1 MRRRVPYSRW
11 WRVWGLTH
19 GLTAANPW
27 ILAAAAAP
35 CRAFRGETVVAATAA
50 AAAATAAA
58 ATAAVTVREG
68 AAADPV
74 AGRTPRADVPKPPR
88 RRDTPRRPCHWEPF
102 GLNAVVN
109 SAEKVEGPGTRGA
122 KESVN
127 DSKDEDGSDVAST
140 LSGLLAGL
148 PTLAGSQRLANS
160 LKQKFASNSEGW
172 RDSVLGAP
180 RRLLVTLGS
189 LSRDSSPCPAAKE
202 EALPSLPVPDLE
214 TTLQKY
220 LAQVETITPS
230 HLEKTRS
237 LVRAFL
243 SGPGPKLQQRLLER
257 RQKVTN
263 WATEWWL
270 NDMYMSVPLA
280 LPINSNPGLAAKP
293 KRFANQQEA
302 AVFLARFLTELLN
315 YQELLDRSGLEI
327 ERVKSK
333 DGKTMQPLCMAQHY
347 QIFRIYRRPGV
358 NNDEQI
364 VLDRAS
370 SGDHIIVAHHNQF
383 YSVPVRASDRGR
395 ITEIELVQQLLKIME
410 TKADPRTPPVGI
422 LTTAKRPAW
431 AKAREELIKNE
442 RNRHNLELLERCLC
456 VVCIDDDVLPTTFN
470 NPMKKEDRWIG
481 DRDYANVLHHALHGG
496 GSRHLGANRWFD
508 KTFHAILGK
517 DGMWGLTYEHSAGE
531 ASAVFTAFE
540 EITEKVDSMSPPDE
554 NLVPSHLPAPEKLEW
569 CLTEQSL
576 NDIREAMM
584 NFDALVEDLD
594 LCILW
599 FEDYSKEFVK
609 ACRVSPD
616 AYIQLALQL
625 TYFRLH
631 GRLVAT
637 YESAGIRRFALGR
650 VDCIRAASPE
660 ALAWAKAM
668 CQGDPHSQ
676 MNQTNN
682 AVDGS
687 PKRCYKKFLSGWSY
701 CPFALPNAPTYEK
714 ISAERIKELFDLAVQ
729 RQTKEMNDN
738 IHGQGIDNHLMGL
751 RYVAKEAGEPIPEI
765 FTDEAYA
772 IVNHFALSTSQV
784 TTKND
789 VIAGYGP
796 VVPDGYGCA
805 YNVRKNGFI
814 FSVSA
819 FHSDGRTSAMQFAQ
833 TLEQSLRDMAAM
845 IKNSKK

>member
-1 MRRRVPYSRW
+1 
-11 WRVWGLTH
+11 
-19 GLTAANPW
+19 
-27 ILAAAAAP
+27 
-35 CRAFRGETVVAATAA
+35 
-50 AAAATAAA
+50 
-58 ATAAVTVREG
+58 
-68 AAADPV
+68 
-74 AGRTPRADVPKPPR
+74 
-88 RRDTPRRPCHWEPF
+88 
-102 GLNAVVN
+102 
-109 SAEKVEGPGTRGA
+109 
-122 KESVN
+122 
-127 DSKDEDGSDVAST
+127 
-140 LSGLLAGL
+140 LAGN
-148 PTLAGSQRLANS
+148 TQA
-160 LKQKFASNSEGW
+160 EG
-172 RDSVLGAP
+172 RGCSVRKVGLVRPAKGDSVQPTMLALRVLTP
-180 RRLLVTLGS
+180 SEARF
-189 LSRDSSPCPAAKE
+189 KE

-220 LAQVETITPS
+220 LAQVEAITPN

-243 SGPGPKLQQRLLER
+243 SGPGPKLQQRLFER

-270 NDMYMSVPLA
+270 NDMYLSVPLA

-347 QIFRIYRRPGV
+347 QLFRIYRRPGV

-364 VLDRAS
+364 ALDRAS

-395 ITEIELVQQLLKIME
+395 ITEIELVQQLLRIME

-422 LTTAKRPAW
+422 LTTTKRPAW
-431 AKAREELIKNE
+431 AKAREELMKNE

-531 ASAVFTAFE
+531 APAVFNAFE
-540 EITEKVDSMSPPDE
+540 DITEKVDSMSPPDE

-599 FEDYSKEFVK
+599 FEDYSKEFIK
-609 ACRVSPD
+609 SCRVSPD

-668 CQGDPHSQ
+668 CQGDPHGQ
-676 MNQTNN
+676 MNQPNN
-682 AVDGS
+682 AMDGS
-687 PKRCYKKFLSGWSY
+687 PKRVQFTIYSCYDKFLSGWSY

-714 ISAERIKELFDLAVQ
+714 VSRIDSFVIPPSSLLIFDAERIKELFDLAVQ

-738 IHGQGIDNHLMGL
+738 IYGQGIDNHLMGL
-751 RYVAKEAGEPIPEI
+751 RYAAKEAGEPIPEI

-772 IVNHFALSTSQV
+772 IVNHFVLSTSQV

-789 VIAGYGP
+789 VIVGYGP

>member
-189 LSRDSSPCPAAKE
+189 LSRDSSPCPAAVSSKEIVVNPAVNYGSFNKKE

-687 PKRCYKKFLSGWSY
+687 PKRVQFTIYSVTETWHFSYAILVSCNTHSSSTLDRNATRSSGMRLPTLLYSNLAS
-701 CPFALPNAPTYEK
+701 ALIPEA
-714 ISAERIKELFDLAVQ
+714 FLAVCFVNTNKFYFVWIIL
-729 RQTKEMNDN
+729 RKFYDIFYDN
-738 IHGQGIDNHLMGL
+738 NLIRI
-751 RYVAKEAGEPIPEI
+751 I
-765 FTDEAYA
+765 
-772 IVNHFALSTSQV
+772 
-784 TTKND
+784 
-789 VIAGYGP
+789 
-796 VVPDGYGCA
+796 
-805 YNVRKNGFI
+805 
-814 FSVSA
+814 
-819 FHSDGRTSAMQFAQ
+819 
-833 TLEQSLRDMAAM
+833 
-845 IKNSKK
+845 

>member
-1 MRRRVPYSRW
+1 
-11 WRVWGLTH
+11 
-19 GLTAANPW
+19 
-27 ILAAAAAP
+27 
-35 CRAFRGETVVAATAA
+35 
-50 AAAATAAA
+50 
-58 ATAAVTVREG
+58 
-68 AAADPV
+68 
-74 AGRTPRADVPKPPR
+74 
-88 RRDTPRRPCHWEPF
+88 
-102 GLNAVVN
+102 
-109 SAEKVEGPGTRGA
+109 
-122 KESVN
+122 
-127 DSKDEDGSDVAST
+127 
-140 LSGLLAGL
+140 
-148 PTLAGSQRLANS
+148 
-160 LKQKFASNSEGW
+160 
-172 RDSVLGAP
+172 
-180 RRLLVTLGS
+180 
-189 LSRDSSPCPAAKE
+189 
-202 EALPSLPVPDLE
+202 
-214 TTLQKY
+214 
-220 LAQVETITPS
+220 
-230 HLEKTRS
+230 
-237 LVRAFL
+237 
-243 SGPGPKLQQRLLER
+243 
-257 RQKVTN
+257 
-263 WATEWWL
+263 
-270 NDMYMSVPLA
+270 MYFSIPLA

-315 YQELLDRSGLEI
+315 YQELLDRSGLEV

-347 QIFRIYRRPGV
+347 QMFRIYRRPGV
-358 NNDEQI
+358 NADEQI
-364 VLDRAS
+364 ILDRAS

-395 ITEIELVQQLLKIME
+395 ITETELIQQLLRIME

-422 LTTAKRPAW
+422 LTTAKRPVW
-431 AKAREELIKNE
+431 AKARDELVKNE

-531 ASAVFTAFE
+531 APAIFKAFE
-540 EITEKVDSMSPPDE
+540 EITEKVDSMTPPDE

-576 NDIREAMM
+576 NDIREAMI

-594 LCILW
+594 LCILR
-599 FEDYSKEFVK
+599 FEDYSKDFVK
-609 ACRVSPD
+609 ACRISPD

-631 GRLVAT
+631 GKLVAT

-660 ALAWAKAM
+660 ALGWAKAM
-668 CQGDPHSQ
+668 CQGDPYGQ
-676 MNQTNN
+676 TNQPNN

-687 PKRCYKKFLSGWSY
+687 PKR
-701 CPFALPNAPTYEK
+701 
-714 ISAERIKELFDLAVQ
+714 AERIKELFDLAVQ

-751 RYVAKEAGEPIPEI
+751 RYAAKEAGEPIPEI

-784 TTKND
+784 SD
-789 VIAGYGP
+789 QGP
-796 VVPDGYGCA
+796 SIDPSHEICHCRSHKTRDIVAFVALSLECI
-805 YNVRKNGFI
+805 VQ
-814 FSVSA
+814 SA
-819 FHSDGRTSAMQFAQ
+819 N
-833 TLEQSLRDMAAM
+833 SLL
-845 IKNSKK
+845 

>member
-1 MRRRVPYSRW
+1 
-11 WRVWGLTH
+11 
-19 GLTAANPW
+19 
-27 ILAAAAAP
+27 
-35 CRAFRGETVVAATAA
+35 
-50 AAAATAAA
+50 
-58 ATAAVTVREG
+58 
-68 AAADPV
+68 
-74 AGRTPRADVPKPPR
+74 
-88 RRDTPRRPCHWEPF
+88 
-102 GLNAVVN
+102 
-109 SAEKVEGPGTRGA
+109 
-122 KESVN
+122 
-127 DSKDEDGSDVAST
+127 
-140 LSGLLAGL
+140 
-148 PTLAGSQRLANS
+148 
-160 LKQKFASNSEGW
+160 
-172 RDSVLGAP
+172 
-180 RRLLVTLGS
+180 
-189 LSRDSSPCPAAKE
+189 
-202 EALPSLPVPDLE
+202 
-214 TTLQKY
+214 
-220 LAQVETITPS
+220 
-230 HLEKTRS
+230 
-237 LVRAFL
+237 
-243 SGPGPKLQQRLLER
+243 
-257 RQKVTN
+257 
-263 WATEWWL
+263 
-270 NDMYMSVPLA
+270 MYFSIPLA

-315 YQELLDRSGLEI
+315 YQELLDRSGLEV

-347 QIFRIYRRPGV
+347 QMFRIYRRPGV
-358 NNDEQI
+358 NADEQI
-364 VLDRAS
+364 ILDRAS

-395 ITEIELVQQLLKIME
+395 ITETELIQQLLRIME

-422 LTTAKRPAW
+422 LTTAKRPVW
-431 AKAREELIKNE
+431 AKARDELVKNE

-531 ASAVFTAFE
+531 APAIFKAFE
-540 EITEKVDSMSPPDE
+540 EITEKVDSMTPPDE

-576 NDIREAMM
+576 NDIREAMI

-594 LCILW
+594 LCILR
-599 FEDYSKEFVK
+599 FEDYSKDFVK
-609 ACRVSPD
+609 ACRISPD

-631 GRLVAT
+631 GKLVAT

-660 ALAWAKAM
+660 ALGWAKAM
-668 CQGDPHSQ
+668 CQGDPYGQ
-676 MNQTNN
+676 TNQPNN

-687 PKRCYKKFLSGWSY
+687 PKRVQFTIY
-701 CPFALPNAPTYEK
+701 
-714 ISAERIKELFDLAVQ
+714 SAERIKELFDLAVQ

-751 RYVAKEAGEPIPEI
+751 RYAAKEAGEPIPEI

-805 YNVRKNGFI
+805 YNVRSNGFM

-819 FHSDGRTSAMQFAQ
+819 FHSDGRTNAMHFAQ
-833 TLEQSLRDMAAM
+833 TLEQSLRDMMTM
-845 IKNSKK
+845 IINSKK

>member
-1 MRRRVPYSRW
+1 
-11 WRVWGLTH
+11 
-19 GLTAANPW
+19 
-27 ILAAAAAP
+27 
-35 CRAFRGETVVAATAA
+35 
-50 AAAATAAA
+50 
-58 ATAAVTVREG
+58 
-68 AAADPV
+68 
-74 AGRTPRADVPKPPR
+74 
-88 RRDTPRRPCHWEPF
+88 
-102 GLNAVVN
+102 
-109 SAEKVEGPGTRGA
+109 
-122 KESVN
+122 
-127 DSKDEDGSDVAST
+127 
-140 LSGLLAGL
+140 
-148 PTLAGSQRLANS
+148 
-160 LKQKFASNSEGW
+160 
-172 RDSVLGAP
+172 
-180 RRLLVTLGS
+180 
-189 LSRDSSPCPAAKE
+189 
-202 EALPSLPVPDLE
+202 
-214 TTLQKY
+214 
-220 LAQVETITPS
+220 
-230 HLEKTRS
+230 
-237 LVRAFL
+237 
-243 SGPGPKLQQRLLER
+243 
-257 RQKVTN
+257 
-263 WATEWWL
+263 
-270 NDMYMSVPLA
+270 MYFSIPLA

-315 YQELLDRSGLEI
+315 YQELLDRSGLEV

-347 QIFRIYRRPGV
+347 QMFRIYRRPGV
-358 NNDEQI
+358 NADEQI
-364 VLDRAS
+364 ILDRAS

-395 ITEIELVQQLLKIME
+395 ITETELIQQLLRIME

-422 LTTAKRPAW
+422 LTTAKRPVW
-431 AKAREELIKNE
+431 AKARDELVKNE

-531 ASAVFTAFE
+531 APAIFKAFE
-540 EITEKVDSMSPPDE
+540 EITEKVDSMTPPDE

-576 NDIREAMM
+576 NDIREAMI

-594 LCILW
+594 LCILR
-599 FEDYSKEFVK
+599 FEDYSKDFVK
-609 ACRVSPD
+609 ACRISPD

-631 GRLVAT
+631 GKLVAT

-660 ALAWAKAM
+660 ALGWAKAM
-668 CQGDPHSQ
+668 CQGDPYGQ
-676 MNQTNN
+676 TNQPNN

-687 PKRCYKKFLSGWSY
+687 PKR
-701 CPFALPNAPTYEK
+701 
-714 ISAERIKELFDLAVQ
+714 AERIKELFDLAVQ

-751 RYVAKEAGEPIPEI
+751 RYAAKEAGEPIPEI

-805 YNVRKNGFI
+805 YNVRSNGFM

-819 FHSDGRTSAMQFAQ
+819 FHSDGRTNAMHFAQ
-833 TLEQSLRDMAAM
+833 TLEQSLRDMMTM
-845 IKNSKK
+845 IINSKK

>member
-1 MRRRVPYSRW
+1 MQFI
-11 WRVWGLTH
+11 LTP
-19 GLTAANPW
+19 LFFLFARNN
-27 ILAAAAAP
+27 
-35 CRAFRGETVVAATAA
+35 CSF
-50 AAAATAAA
+50 
-58 ATAAVTVREG
+58 
-68 AAADPV
+68 
-74 AGRTPRADVPKPPR
+74 
-88 RRDTPRRPCHWEPF
+88 PF
-102 GLNAVVN
+102 DL
-109 SAEKVEGPGTRGA
+109 
-122 KESVN
+122 
-127 DSKDEDGSDVAST
+127 
-140 LSGLLAGL
+140 
-148 PTLAGSQRLANS
+148 Q
-160 LKQKFASNSEGW
+160 
-172 RDSVLGAP
+172 
-180 RRLLVTLGS
+180 
-189 LSRDSSPCPAAKE
+189 KE

-220 LAQVETITPS
+220 LAQVEAISPS

-257 RQKVTN
+257 RQKTTN

-270 NDMYMSVPLA
+270 NDMYLSVPLA

-315 YQELLDRSGLEI
+315 YQELLDRSGLEVD
-327 ERVKSK
+327 RVKSK

-358 NNDEQI
+358 NSDEQI
-364 VLDRAS
+364 ILDRAS

-395 ITEIELVQQLLKIME
+395 ITEIELVQQLLRIIE
-410 TKADPRTPPVGI
+410 TKPDPRTPPVGI

-456 VVCIDDDVLPTTFN
+456 VVCIDDDVLPATFN

-531 ASAVFTAFE
+531 APAVFAAFE

-609 ACRVSPD
+609 SCRVSPD

-668 CQGDPHSQ
+668 CQGDPQSQ
-676 MNQTNN
+676 ISQPNN

-687 PKRCYKKFLSGWSY
+687 PKR
-701 CPFALPNAPTYEK
+701 
-714 ISAERIKELFDLAVQ
+714 AERIKELFDLAVQ

-738 IHGQGIDNHLMGL
+738 IYGQGIDNHLMGL
-751 RYVAKEAGEPIPEI
+751 RYAAKEAGDPIPEI